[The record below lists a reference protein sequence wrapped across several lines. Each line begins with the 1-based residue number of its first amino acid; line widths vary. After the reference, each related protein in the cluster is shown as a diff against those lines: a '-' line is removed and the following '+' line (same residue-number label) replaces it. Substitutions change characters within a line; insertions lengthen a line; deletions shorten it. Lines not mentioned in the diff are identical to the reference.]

1 MKKLTTILF
10 QYKIFPV
17 LMFLVSTGLGILVIT
32 QNILIADFLAKIIRH
47 QFQGLWIVLFILLGV
62 LFLRA
67 TVQFLNQWLG
77 DTLAFKVKHMLR
89 QRVIYKNNGHPIGEQ
104 MTILTENIDGLAPFY
119 KSYLPQVFKSMM
131 VPLIIIIA
139 MFFIHFNTALIML
152 ITAPFIPLFYI
163 IFGLKTRDESKDQM
177 TYLNQ
182 FSQRFLNIAKGLVTL
197 KLFNRTEQTEKHIY
211 DDSTQFRTL
220 TMRILRSAFLSGLML
235 EFISMLG
242 IGLVALEATLSLV
255 VFHNID
261 FKTAA
266 IAIILA
272 PEFYN
277 AIKDLGQAFHTGK
290 QSEGAS
296 DVVFEFLEQ
305 PNNNNEFLL
314 KYEENQKP
322 FIQLTDISFRYDN
335 SDRLVLNDL
344 NLEIYNGDQIALVG
358 PSGAGKSTLTH
369 LIAGVYQPTI
379 GTIST
384 NQRDLNIGILSQ
396 QPYIF
401 SASIKENITMFKDI
415 ENNTIEEVLDEV
427 GLLDK
432 VQSFTKGINTIIG
445 EGGEMLSGGQMRRI
459 ELCRL
464 LVMKPDLVIFDEP
477 ATGLD
482 IQTEHMIQNV
492 LFQHFKDTTMIVI
505 AHRDNTIRHL
515 QRRLY
520 IENGRLI
527 ADDRNISVNI
537 TENGRLIADDRNISV
552 NITENGDDL

>member
-62 LFLRA
+62 LLLRA

-131 VPLIIIIA
+131 VPFIIIIA

-305 PNNNNEFLL
+305 PNYNNEFLL

-322 FIQLTDISFRYDN
+322 FIQLTDISFRYDD

-344 NLEIYNGDQIALVG
+344 NLEIFKGDQIALVG

-537 TENGRLIADDRNISV
+537 TENG
-552 NITENGDDL
+552 DDL

>member
-62 LFLRA
+62 LLLRA

-322 FIQLTDISFRYDN
+322 FIQLTDISFRYNN

-369 LIAGVYQPTI
+369 LIAGVYRPTI

-401 SASIKENITMFKDI
+401 SAPIKENITMFKDI
-415 ENNTIEEVLDEV
+415 ENKTVEEVLDEV

-537 TENGRLIADDRNISV
+537 TENG
-552 NITENGDDL
+552 DDL

>member
-62 LFLRA
+62 LLLRA

-119 KSYLPQVFKSMM
+119 KSYLPQVFKLMM

-220 TMRILRSAFLSGLML
+220 TMRILRNAFLSGLML

-537 TENGRLIADDRNISV
+537 TENG
-552 NITENGDDL
+552 DDL

>member
-17 LMFLVSTGLGILVIT
+17 LMFMVSTGLGILVIT

-62 LFLRA
+62 LLLRA

-322 FIQLTDISFRYDN
+322 FIQLTDISFRYDD

-344 NLEIYNGDQIALVG
+344 NLEIFKGDQIALVG

-384 NQRDLNIGILSQ
+384 NKRDLNIGILSQ

-432 VQSFTKGINTIIG
+432 VQSFTQGINTIIG

-464 LVMKPDLVIFDEP
+464 LVMKPDIVIFDEP

-537 TENGRLIADDRNISV
+537 TENG
-552 NITENGDDL
+552 DDL

>member
-62 LFLRA
+62 LLLRA

-305 PNNNNEFLL
+305 PNYNNEFLL

-322 FIQLTDISFRYDN
+322 FIQLTDISFRYDD

-344 NLEIYNGDQIALVG
+344 NLEIFKGDQIALVG

-445 EGGEMLSGGQMRRI
+445 EGSEMLSGGQMRRI

-537 TENGRLIADDRNISV
+537 TENG
-552 NITENGDDL
+552 DDL

>member
-1 MKKLTTILF
+1 MKKLTIILF

-62 LFLRA
+62 LLLRA

-139 MFFIHFNTALIML
+139 MFFIHINTALIML

-242 IGLVALEATLSLV
+242 IGLVALEATLNLV

-322 FIQLTDISFRYDN
+322 FIQLTDISFRYDD

-344 NLEIYNGDQIALVG
+344 NLEIFKGDQIALVG

-379 GTIST
+379 GTISI

-415 ENNTIEEVLDEV
+415 ENNTVEEVLDEV

-432 VQSFTKGINTIIG
+432 VQSFTQGINTIIG

-492 LFQHFKDTTMIVI
+492 LFQHFKGTTMIVI

-537 TENGRLIADDRNISV
+537 TENG
-552 NITENGDDL
+552 DDL

>member
-1 MKKLTTILF
+1 MKKLTTLLF

-32 QNILIADFLAKIIRH
+32 QNILIADFLDKIIRH

-62 LFLRA
+62 LLLRA

-305 PNNNNEFLL
+305 PNYNNEFLL

-322 FIQLTDISFRYDN
+322 FIQLTDISFRYDD

-344 NLEIYNGDQIALVG
+344 NLEIFKGDQIALVG

-464 LVMKPDLVIFDEP
+464 LVMKSDLVIFDEP

-537 TENGRLIADDRNISV
+537 TENG
-552 NITENGDDL
+552 DDL

>member
-1 MKKLTTILF
+1 
-10 QYKIFPV
+10 
-17 LMFLVSTGLGILVIT
+17 MFLVSTGLGILVIT

-62 LFLRA
+62 LLLRA

-482 IQTEHMIQNV
+482 IQTELMIQNG

-537 TENGRLIADDRNISV
+537 TENG
-552 NITENGDDL
+552 DDL

>member
-62 LFLRA
+62 LLLRA

-182 FSQRFLNIAKGLVTL
+182 FSQRFLNIAKGLVAL

-305 PNNNNEFLL
+305 PNYNNEFLL

-322 FIQLTDISFRYDN
+322 FIQLTDISFRYDD

-344 NLEIYNGDQIALVG
+344 NLEIFKGDQIALVG

-537 TENGRLIADDRNISV
+537 TENG
-552 NITENGDDL
+552 DDL

>member
-17 LMFLVSTGLGILVIT
+17 LMFLVSTGLGILVIA

-62 LFLRA
+62 LLLRA

-197 KLFNRTEQTEKHIY
+197 KLFNRTERTEKHIY

-242 IGLVALEATLSLV
+242 IGLVALEATLNLV

-322 FIQLTDISFRYDN
+322 FIQLTDISFRYDD

-344 NLEIYNGDQIALVG
+344 NLEIFKGDQIALVG

-379 GTIST
+379 GTISI

-415 ENNTIEEVLDEV
+415 ENNTVEEVLDEV

-432 VQSFTKGINTIIG
+432 VQSFTQGINTIIG

-537 TENGRLIADDRNISV
+537 TENG
-552 NITENGDDL
+552 DDL

>member
-1 MKKLTTILF
+1 MKKLTTLLF

-32 QNILIADFLAKIIRH
+32 QNILIADFLDKIIRH
-47 QFQGLWIVLFILLGV
+47 QFQGLWIVLFILSGV
-62 LFLRA
+62 LLLRA

-305 PNNNNEFLL
+305 PNYNNEFLL

-322 FIQLTDISFRYDN
+322 FIQLTDISFRYDD

-344 NLEIYNGDQIALVG
+344 NLEIFKGDQIALVG

-537 TENGRLIADDRNISV
+537 TENG
-552 NITENGDDL
+552 DDL

>member
-62 LFLRA
+62 LLLRA

-139 MFFIHFNTALIML
+139 MFFIHINTALIML

-242 IGLVALEATLSLV
+242 IGLVALEATLNLV

-322 FIQLTDISFRYDN
+322 FIQLTDISFRYDD

-344 NLEIYNGDQIALVG
+344 NLEIFKGDQIALVG

-379 GTIST
+379 GTISI

-415 ENNTIEEVLDEV
+415 ENNTVEEVLDEV

-432 VQSFTKGINTIIG
+432 VQSFTQGINTIIG

-464 LVMKPDLVIFDEP
+464 LVMKPDIVIFDEP

-492 LFQHFKDTTMIVI
+492 LFQHFKGTTMIVI

-537 TENGRLIADDRNISV
+537 TENG
-552 NITENGDDL
+552 DDL

>member
-62 LFLRA
+62 LLLRA

-305 PNNNNEFLL
+305 PNYNNEFLL

-322 FIQLTDISFRYDN
+322 FIQLTDISFRYDD

-344 NLEIYNGDQIALVG
+344 NLEIFKGDQVALVG

-537 TENGRLIADDRNISV
+537 TENG
-552 NITENGDDL
+552 DDL

>member
-62 LFLRA
+62 LLLRA

-131 VPLIIIIA
+131 VPLIIIIV
-139 MFFIHFNTALIML
+139 MFFIHINTALIML

-242 IGLVALEATLSLV
+242 IGLVALEATLNLV

-322 FIQLTDISFRYDN
+322 FIQLTDISFRYDD

-344 NLEIYNGDQIALVG
+344 NLEIFKGDQIALVG

-379 GTIST
+379 GTISI

-415 ENNTIEEVLDEV
+415 ENNTVEEVLDEV

-432 VQSFTKGINTIIG
+432 VQSFTQGINTIIG

-492 LFQHFKDTTMIVI
+492 LFQHFKGTTMIVI

-537 TENGRLIADDRNISV
+537 TENG
-552 NITENGDDL
+552 DDL

>member
-62 LFLRA
+62 LLLRA

-77 DTLAFKVKHMLR
+77 ETLAFKVKHMLR

-537 TENGRLIADDRNISV
+537 TENG
-552 NITENGDDL
+552 DDL

>member
-62 LFLRA
+62 LLLRA

-305 PNNNNEFLL
+305 PNYNNEFLL

-322 FIQLTDISFRYDN
+322 FIQLTDISFRYDD

-344 NLEIYNGDQIALVG
+344 NLEIFKGDQIALVG

-445 EGGEMLSGGQMRRI
+445 EGREMLSGGQMRRI

-537 TENGRLIADDRNISV
+537 TENG
-552 NITENGDDL
+552 DDL

>member
-62 LFLRA
+62 LLLRA

-131 VPLIIIIA
+131 VPLNIIIA

-322 FIQLTDISFRYDN
+322 FIQLTDISFRYNN

-369 LIAGVYQPTI
+369 LIAGVYRPTI

-415 ENNTIEEVLDEV
+415 ENKTVEEVLDEV

-537 TENGRLIADDRNISV
+537 TENG
-552 NITENGDDL
+552 DDL

>member
-62 LFLRA
+62 LLLRA

-296 DVVFEFLEQ
+296 DVVFEFLER

-335 SDRLVLNDL
+335 SDRLILNDL

-369 LIAGVYQPTI
+369 LIAGVYRPTI

-415 ENNTIEEVLDEV
+415 ENKTVEEVLDEV

-537 TENGRLIADDRNISV
+537 TENG
-552 NITENGDDL
+552 DDL

>member
-17 LMFLVSTGLGILVIT
+17 LMFLVSTGLGILVIA

-62 LFLRA
+62 LLLRA

-89 QRVIYKNNGHPIGEQ
+89 QRVIYKNNGHPIGAQ

-242 IGLVALEATLSLV
+242 IGLVALEATLNLV

-322 FIQLTDISFRYDN
+322 FIQLTDISFRYDD

-344 NLEIYNGDQIALVG
+344 NLEIFKGDQIALVG

-379 GTIST
+379 GTISI

-415 ENNTIEEVLDEV
+415 ENNTVEEVLDEV

-432 VQSFTKGINTIIG
+432 VQSFTQGINTIIG

-537 TENGRLIADDRNISV
+537 TENG
-552 NITENGDDL
+552 DDL

>member
-17 LMFLVSTGLGILVIT
+17 LMFLVSTGLGIIVIT

-62 LFLRA
+62 LLLRA

-305 PNNNNEFLL
+305 PNYNNEFLL

-322 FIQLTDISFRYDN
+322 FIQLTDISFRYDD

-344 NLEIYNGDQIALVG
+344 NLEIFKGDQIALVG

-415 ENNTIEEVLDEV
+415 ENTTIEEVLDEV

-537 TENGRLIADDRNISV
+537 TENG
-552 NITENGDDL
+552 DDL

>member
-62 LFLRA
+62 LLLRA

-152 ITAPFIPLFYI
+152 LTAPFIPLFYI

-322 FIQLTDISFRYDN
+322 FIQLTDISFRYNN

-369 LIAGVYQPTI
+369 LIAGVYRPTI

-415 ENNTIEEVLDEV
+415 ENKTVEEVLDEV

-537 TENGRLIADDRNISV
+537 TENG
-552 NITENGDDL
+552 DDL

>member
-17 LMFLVSTGLGILVIT
+17 LMFLVSTGLGIIVIT

-62 LFLRA
+62 LLLRA

-277 AIKDLGQAFHTGK
+277 AIKDLGQAFHTEK

-305 PNNNNEFLL
+305 PNYNNEFLL

-322 FIQLTDISFRYDN
+322 FIQLTDISFRYDD

-344 NLEIYNGDQIALVG
+344 NLEIFKGDQIALVG

-537 TENGRLIADDRNISV
+537 TENG
-552 NITENGDDL
+552 DDL

>member
-62 LFLRA
+62 LLLRA

-152 ITAPFIPLFYI
+152 ITVPFIPLFYI

-305 PNNNNEFLL
+305 PNYNNEFLL

-322 FIQLTDISFRYDN
+322 FIQLTDISFRYDD

-344 NLEIYNGDQIALVG
+344 NLEIFKGDQIALVG

-537 TENGRLIADDRNISV
+537 TENG
-552 NITENGDDL
+552 DDL

>member
-32 QNILIADFLAKIIRH
+32 QNILIADFLSKIIRH

-62 LFLRA
+62 LLLRA

-242 IGLVALEATLSLV
+242 IGLVALEATLSLI

-322 FIQLTDISFRYDN
+322 FIQLTDISFRYDD

-344 NLEIYNGDQIALVG
+344 NLEIFKCDQIALVG

-401 SASIKENITMFKDI
+401 STSIKENITMFKDI
-415 ENNTIEEVLDEV
+415 ENKTVEEVLDEV

-537 TENGRLIADDRNISV
+537 TENG
-552 NITENGDDL
+552 DDL

>member
-17 LMFLVSTGLGILVIT
+17 LMFLVSTGLGIIVIT

-62 LFLRA
+62 LLLRA

-197 KLFNRTEQTEKHIY
+197 KLFNRTEQTEKHIC

-305 PNNNNEFLL
+305 PNYNNEFLL

-322 FIQLTDISFRYDN
+322 FIQLTDISFRYDD

-344 NLEIYNGDQIALVG
+344 NLEIFKGDQIALVG

-537 TENGRLIADDRNISV
+537 TENG
-552 NITENGDDL
+552 DDL

>member
-1 MKKLTTILF
+1 
-10 QYKIFPV
+10 
-17 LMFLVSTGLGILVIT
+17 MFLVSTGLGILVIT

-62 LFLRA
+62 LLLRA
-67 TVQFLNQWLG
+67 TVQFLNQWLS

-139 MFFIHFNTALIML
+139 MFFIHINTALIML

-242 IGLVALEATLSLV
+242 IGLVALEATLNLV

-322 FIQLTDISFRYDN
+322 FIQLTDISFRYDD

-344 NLEIYNGDQIALVG
+344 NLEIFKGDQIALVG

-379 GTIST
+379 GTISI

-415 ENNTIEEVLDEV
+415 ENNTVEEVLDEV

-432 VQSFTKGINTIIG
+432 VQSFTQGINTIIG

-492 LFQHFKDTTMIVI
+492 LFQHFKGTTMIVI

-537 TENGRLIADDRNISV
+537 TENG
-552 NITENGDDL
+552 DDL

>member
-62 LFLRA
+62 LLLRA

-197 KLFNRTEQTEKHIY
+197 KLFNRTEQIEKHIY

-305 PNNNNEFLL
+305 PNYNNEFLL

-322 FIQLTDISFRYDN
+322 FIQLTDISFRYDD

-344 NLEIYNGDQIALVG
+344 NLEIFKGDQIALVG

-401 SASIKENITMFKDI
+401 SASIKENITMFKYI

-537 TENGRLIADDRNISV
+537 TENG
-552 NITENGDDL
+552 DDL

>member
-62 LFLRA
+62 LLLRA

-139 MFFIHFNTALIML
+139 MFFIHINTALIML

-322 FIQLTDISFRYDN
+322 FIQLTDISFRYDD

-344 NLEIYNGDQIALVG
+344 NLEIFRGDQIALVG

-379 GTIST
+379 GTISA

-415 ENNTIEEVLDEV
+415 ENKTVEEVLDEV

-537 TENGRLIADDRNISV
+537 TENG
-552 NITENGDDL
+552 DDL

>member
-62 LFLRA
+62 LLLRA

-152 ITAPFIPLFYI
+152 ITTPFIPLFYI

-322 FIQLTDISFRYDN
+322 FIQLTDISFRYNN

-369 LIAGVYQPTI
+369 LIAGVYRPTI

-415 ENNTIEEVLDEV
+415 ENKTVEEVLDEV

-537 TENGRLIADDRNISV
+537 TENG
-552 NITENGDDL
+552 DDL

>member
-62 LFLRA
+62 LLLRA

-322 FIQLTDISFRYDN
+322 FIQLTDISFRYDD
-335 SDRLVLNDL
+335 SDRLVLSDL
-344 NLEIYNGDQIALVG
+344 NLEIFKGDQIALVG

-369 LIAGVYQPTI
+369 LIAGVYHPTI

-415 ENNTIEEVLDEV
+415 ENNIVEEMLDEV

-537 TENGRLIADDRNISV
+537 TENG
-552 NITENGDDL
+552 DDL

>member
-1 MKKLTTILF
+1 MKKLRTILF

-17 LMFLVSTGLGILVIT
+17 LMFMVSTGLGILVIT

-62 LFLRA
+62 LLLRA

-322 FIQLTDISFRYDN
+322 FIQLTDISFRYDD

-344 NLEIYNGDQIALVG
+344 NLEIFKGDQIALVG

-384 NQRDLNIGILSQ
+384 NKRDLNIGILSQ

-432 VQSFTKGINTIIG
+432 VQSFTQGINTIIG

-537 TENGRLIADDRNISV
+537 TENG
-552 NITENGDDL
+552 DDL

>member
-17 LMFLVSTGLGILVIT
+17 LMFLVSTGLGIIVIT

-62 LFLRA
+62 LLLRA

-305 PNNNNEFLL
+305 PNYNNEFLL

-322 FIQLTDISFRYDN
+322 FIQLTDISFRYDD

-344 NLEIYNGDQIALVG
+344 NLEIFKGDQIALVG

-445 EGGEMLSGGQMRRI
+445 EGGEILSGGQMRRI

-537 TENGRLIADDRNISV
+537 TENG
-552 NITENGDDL
+552 DDL

>member
-17 LMFLVSTGLGILVIT
+17 LMFMVSTGLGILVIT

-62 LFLRA
+62 LLLRA

-77 DTLAFKVKHMLR
+77 DTLAFKVRHMLR

-322 FIQLTDISFRYDN
+322 FIQLTDISFRYDD

-344 NLEIYNGDQIALVG
+344 NLEIFKGDQIALVG

-384 NQRDLNIGILSQ
+384 NKRDLNIGILSQ

-432 VQSFTKGINTIIG
+432 VQSFTQGINTIIG

-537 TENGRLIADDRNISV
+537 TENG
-552 NITENGDDL
+552 DDL

>member
-62 LFLRA
+62 LLLRA

-305 PNNNNEFLL
+305 PNYNNEFLL

-322 FIQLTDISFRYDN
+322 FIQLTDISFRYDD

-344 NLEIYNGDQIALVG
+344 NLEIFKGDQIALVG

-482 IQTEHMIQNV
+482 IQTEHMIQNI

-537 TENGRLIADDRNISV
+537 TENG
-552 NITENGDDL
+552 DDL

>member
-17 LMFLVSTGLGILVIT
+17 LMFMVSTGLGILVIT

-62 LFLRA
+62 LLLRA

-322 FIQLTDISFRYDN
+322 FIRLTDISFRYDD

-344 NLEIYNGDQIALVG
+344 NLEIFKGDQIALVG

-384 NQRDLNIGILSQ
+384 NKRDLNIGILSQ

-432 VQSFTKGINTIIG
+432 VQSFTQGINTIIG

-537 TENGRLIADDRNISV
+537 TENG
-552 NITENGDDL
+552 DDL

>member
-62 LFLRA
+62 LLLRA

-266 IAIILA
+266 IVIILA

-322 FIQLTDISFRYDN
+322 FIQLTDISFRYDD
-335 SDRLVLNDL
+335 SDRLVLSDL
-344 NLEIYNGDQIALVG
+344 NLEIFKGDQIALVG

-369 LIAGVYQPTI
+369 LIAGVYHPTI

-415 ENNTIEEVLDEV
+415 ENNIVEEVLDEV

-537 TENGRLIADDRNISV
+537 TENG
-552 NITENGDDL
+552 DDL

>member
-62 LFLRA
+62 LLLRA

-139 MFFIHFNTALIML
+139 MFFIHINTALIML

-242 IGLVALEATLSLV
+242 IGLVALEATLNLV

-322 FIQLTDISFRYDN
+322 FIQLTDISFRYDD

-344 NLEIYNGDQIALVG
+344 NLEIFKGDQIALVG

-379 GTIST
+379 GTISI

-415 ENNTIEEVLDEV
+415 ENNTVEEVLDEV

-432 VQSFTKGINTIIG
+432 VQSFTQGINTIIG

-464 LVMKPDLVIFDEP
+464 LVMKLDLVIFDEP

-492 LFQHFKDTTMIVI
+492 LFQHFKGTTMIVI

-537 TENGRLIADDRNISV
+537 TENG
-552 NITENGDDL
+552 DDL

>member
-1 MKKLTTILF
+1 MGLGDIIVKKLTTILF

-17 LMFLVSTGLGILVIT
+17 LMFLVSTGLGIIVIT

-62 LFLRA
+62 LLLRA

-305 PNNNNEFLL
+305 PNYNNEFLL

-322 FIQLTDISFRYDN
+322 FIQLTDISFRYDD

-344 NLEIYNGDQIALVG
+344 NLEIFKGDQIALVG

-537 TENGRLIADDRNISV
+537 TENG
-552 NITENGDDL
+552 DDL

>member
-1 MKKLTTILF
+1 MKKLTTLLF

-32 QNILIADFLAKIIRH
+32 QNILIADFLDKIIRH

-62 LFLRA
+62 LLLRA

-305 PNNNNEFLL
+305 PNYNNEFLL

-322 FIQLTDISFRYDN
+322 FIQLTDISFRYDD

-344 NLEIYNGDQIALVG
+344 NLEIFKGDQIALVG

-464 LVMKPDLVIFDEP
+464 LVMEPDLVIFDEP

-537 TENGRLIADDRNISV
+537 TENG
-552 NITENGDDL
+552 DDL

>member
-62 LFLRA
+62 LLLRA

-344 NLEIYNGDQIALVG
+344 NLEIFKGDQIALVG

-432 VQSFTKGINTIIG
+432 VQSFTQGINTIIG

-537 TENGRLIADDRNISV
+537 TENG
-552 NITENGDDL
+552 DDL